1 MKHFNI
7 GDMKTH
13 VRELNE
19 MFESFLPWAFYGIY
33 SLIFMFEKFCFI
45 FTQNKQLSSD
55 PIQEYKISGNLI
67 NLSSS
72 LDKLME
78 FKILFQEKFG
88 AKD

>member
-55 PIQEYKISGNLI
+55 PI
-67 NLSSS
+67 
-72 LDKLME
+72 
-78 FKILFQEKFG
+78 
-88 AKD
+88 